1 MALLDRDHR
10 DATKDANGV
19 DRRLLVVAV
28 ALAVLTLLA
37 VLDLGRPVPGSLP
50 PVEVRILPLD
60 PLRDPPLAVPA
71 VAPRRPLVED
81 DLLVHD

>member
-10 DATKDANGV
+10 DAVKAVDGV

-28 ALAVLTLLA
+28 ALAALTLLA
-37 VLDLGRPVPGSLP
+37 ILDLGRPVPGSLP
-50 PVEVRILPLD
+50 PVEVRIPPLD
-60 PLRDPPLAVPA
+60 RPLAVPP

>member
-10 DATKDANGV
+10 DAAQDVDGV

-50 PVEVRILPLD
+50 PVEVRIPPLEL
-60 PLRDPPLAVPA
+60 LRDPPLAAPPS
-71 VAPRRPLVED
+71 APRRPLVED

>member
-10 DATKDANGV
+10 DAAKDVDGV

-50 PVEVRILPLD
+50 PVEVRIPPL
-60 PLRDPPLAVPA
+60 DPPLAAPPS
-71 VAPRRPLVED
+71 APRRPLVED

>member
-10 DATKDANGV
+10 DAAKDADSV

-50 PVEVRILPLD
+50 PVEVRIPPPDLPVAA
-60 PLRDPPLAVPA
+60 PTT
-71 VAPRRPLVED
+71 APRRPLVED

>member
-10 DATKDANGV
+10 DAAKAVDGV

-37 VLDLGRPVPGSLP
+37 ILDLDRPVPGSLP
-50 PVEVRILPLD
+50 PVEVRIPPVDLPLA
-60 PLRDPPLAVPA
+60 PPPVMS
-71 VAPRRPLVED
+71 RRPLVED
-81 DLLVHD
+81 DLLIHD

>member
-10 DATKDANGV
+10 DAAKDADGV

-37 VLDLGRPVPGSLP
+37 VLDLGRPAPGSLP
-50 PVEVRILPLD
+50 PVEVRIPPLD
-60 PLRDPPLAVPA
+60 LPSPPPA
-71 VAPRRPLVED
+71 AAPRRPLVED